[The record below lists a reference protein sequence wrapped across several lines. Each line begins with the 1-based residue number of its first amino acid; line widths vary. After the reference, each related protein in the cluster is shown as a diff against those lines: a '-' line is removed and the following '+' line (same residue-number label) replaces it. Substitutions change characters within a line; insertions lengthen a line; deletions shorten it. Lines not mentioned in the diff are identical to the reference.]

1 MDEATFLI
9 YPELDRFDKGL
20 EECGIARFTP
30 QKKLKYEHDMMTER
44 DYTDILDTCRAEGLA
59 EGEAK
64 GRAEGKI
71 EGLAEGE
78 AKGKAEGLAEGK
90 MEVARAMKAK
100 GLGMALIAELTGL
113 SEEEIRK
120 S

>member
-44 DYTDILDTCRAEGLA
+44 DYTNIINTSRAEGLEEGEAKGMAKGLA
-59 EGEAK
+59 EGEA
-64 GRAEGKI
+64 R
-71 EGLAEGE
+71 
-78 AKGKAEGLAEGK
+78 GK

-100 GLGMALIAELTGL
+100 GIEIALISELTGL
-113 SEEEIRK
+113 SEEKIRQ